1 MVKLIRNTCLNK
13 HITELLLSS
22 EIGYHTENE
31 KNRKLFQNETKI

>member
-1 MVKLIRNTCLNK
+1 MTK
-13 HITELLLSS
+13 LLLSS